1 MSILKNVKGK
11 AVSVF
16 FRSLTLLLTLVYV
29 KIEYLAFL

>member
-11 AVSVF
+11 TVSVF